1 MFFSPVITFDGPSGS
16 GKSSLC
22 KLLSKKIK
30 WNFLKSG
37 MIYRI
42 IAIKLFKKKIELSEK
57 KIIIFLKNLYFLN
70 SIDLL
75 KKEIKKEKYLKFN
88 FFPEIYKILSI
99 FANFPKIRKFLFKI
113 QQMFR
118 QPPGLIAEGRDM
130 GTSVF
135 SDALLKFFLDANL
148 KDRAYRRM
156 LELQKNGFNVTFK
169 DILFSMWKRDNKDY
183 NRNISPLIPS
193 KNSIIIDSTYLNLK
207 QIFKIILKHIKKNSI
222 IYSIIKKNIIL

>member
-37 MIYRI
+37 MIYRV
-42 IAIKLFKKKIELSEK
+42 IAIKLFNNKIELSEK
-57 KIIIFLKNLYFLN
+57 KIINFLKNLNFIN

-88 FFPEIYKILSI
+88 FFPKIYKILSI
-99 FANFPKIRKFLFKI
+99 FSNFPKIRKFLFKI

-130 GTSVF
+130 GTVVF

-148 KDRAYRRM
+148 KDRAYRRT

-169 DILFSMWKRDNKDY
+169 DILFSMWKRDNQDY
-183 NRNISPLIPS
+183 NRNISPLIPP

-207 QIFKIILKHIKKNSI
+207 QILKIILTHIKKNSI